1 MEILKIK
8 NTVKYGKKTVL
19 DNIEFSV
26 EAGKII
32 GLMGPNGSGKTTL
45 LKSLSALFPVDEV
58 YIDGKEITKN
68 KRVEVKKIVS
78 YMHDQNVLDVRY
90 TAENCAAFYE
100 TYFADFDSEKF
111 FSLCEKLEVQKK
123 LPIMDMSKGMVE
135 KLNLALCF
143 ARKARI
149 YILDEPLGG
158 IDPVARKNIISSIIS
173 LYSEDSSILISTHLV
188 HDVENVF
195 DQVCFIKDGKIILN
209 GNTEDLRDEHNM
221 FIEDLYVKTFG
232 ETNENLA
239 EN

>member
-1 MEILKIK
+1 MEILRIR
-8 NTVKYGKKTVL
+8 NTVKFGKKTVL
-19 DNIEFSV
+19 ENVEFSV
-26 EAGKII
+26 EGGKII

-58 YIDGKEITKN
+58 YIDGKEVTKN

-78 YMHDQNVLDVRY
+78 FMHDHNILDTRF
-90 TAENCAAFYE
+90 TAEDCADLYE
-100 TYFADFDSEKF
+100 TYFPDFDREKF
-111 FSLCEKLEVQKK
+111 YNLCEKLDVQKK
-123 LPIMDMSKGMVE
+123 NTIMEMSKGMVE

-149 YILDEPLGG
+149 YVLDEPLGG

-173 LYSEDSSILISTHLV
+173 LYSEESSIIISTHLV

-209 GNTEDLRDEHNM
+209 GNAEDLRAENNM
-221 FIEDLYVKTFG
+221 FIEDLYIKTFG
-232 ETNENLA
+232 GENERA
-239 EN
+239 FEI